1 MQSQCHNA
9 GIALVALLVGSVG
22 IATTMFTS
30 VTERTREIGI
40 MKAIGAQNSTI
51 LALFLVEALIIGL
64 LGAVIGLLVGVGG
77 GYALVTEFSSASKTH
92 GLLSN
97 LAPVFLIN
105 DLARVFG
112 ISVGLSIE
120 AGLYPAWKT
129 SKLSP
134 IVALRRE

>member
-64 LGAVIGLLVGVGG
+64 LGAVIGSSVGVGG
-77 GYALVTEFSSASKTH
+77 GYDDDVVVYESIWTRQQTIF
-92 GLLSN
+92 N
-97 LAPVFLIN
+97 RVIN
-105 DLARVFG
+105 KNRHL
-112 ISVGLSIE
+112 
-120 AGLYPAWKT
+120 
-129 SKLSP
+129 
-134 IVALRRE
+134 